1 MTKNVVVLA
10 LLILVATTWSNRVV
24 LMLAITGFIGGPPAL
39 NEKSEEPQHVKWFD
53 NYFTLEYI
61 DEKTIAI
68 GEPRYW
74 QVNYNYL
81 ILGDERAILF
91 DSGPGLK
98 DIKPVIAS
106 LTDLPVTVVASHLHY
121 DHVGNHDRFASIA
134 MLDVP
139 STRAR
144 ATENGFKISSMQH
157 LGFLENIKNPVLNVS
172 EWWQPN
178 THIDLG
184 GRTLKILNAPGHT
197 PDSLI
202 LWDEQSDLLF
212 AGDYIYDGLLYAM
225 LPGSDLDDYEQTA
238 ARLLSIINDT
248 TRLLTAHR
256 ESTSGAPILAR
267 DDLLDLHQALQKIN
281 RGDLKG
287 EGWFSKTYKIN
298 QRLSLASDQY

>member
-1 MTKNVVVLA
+1 MKEKIFLFA
-10 LLILVATTWSNRVV
+10 LLMFVATVWSNRVLLV
-24 LMLAITGFIGGPPAL
+24 FAVKGFVDGPPAL
-39 NEKSEEPQHVKWFD
+39 YEKSDEPQHVKWFD
-53 NYFTLEYI
+53 DYFTVEYI
-61 DEKTIAI
+61 DGKTVAI

-106 LTDLPVTVVASHLHY
+106 LTDLPVTVVASHVHY
-121 DHVGNHDRFASIA
+121 DHVGNHDRFASVA

-144 ATENGFKISSMQH
+144 ATENRFKISSMQH
-157 LGFLENIKNPVLNVS
+157 LGFLENVKNPVLNVS

-197 PDSLI
+197 PDSLM
-202 LWDEQSDLLF
+202 LWDERRNLLF

-225 LPGSDLDDYEQTA
+225 LPGSDLDDYEHTA

-256 ESTSGAPILAR
+256 ESTSGAPILAH
-267 DDLLDLHQALQKIN
+267 DDLLDLYQALQKIN
-281 RGDLKG
+281 RGELKG